1 MKTFPLI
8 KAKRE
13 GSPGSQYSLP
23 MINLIELFDASCTR
37 TLRFCKLKQA
47 YKTEGYKLAG
57 KLVSMLNS
65 TSLLIR

>member
-1 MKTFPLI
+1 MTKSETVLKLKKEVKSFPLI

-47 YKTEGYKLAG
+47 HKTEG
-57 KLVSMLNS
+57 
-65 TSLLIR
+65 I

>member
-1 MKTFPLI
+1 MKSFPLI

-13 GSPGSQYSLP
+13 GSPGSQYSLT

-47 YKTEGYKLAG
+47 HKTEG
-57 KLVSMLNS
+57 
-65 TSLLIR
+65 I